1 MAQRAKILRRL
12 KPIDLPEAQCDH
24 HDLGKGKF
32 ELRGQALRA
41 DKRGVLFQKREHGLV
56 RLQERGTQS
65 CLFSARLAK
74 TPDERFFVRL
84 GSQIASRTRAFVP
97 GRMAG
102 LKGILPSG

>member
-56 RLQERGTQS
+56 RLQEREPRAAYSVPGLRKLPTNDFS
-65 CLFSARLAK
+65 C
-74 TPDERFFVRL
+74 RL
-84 GSQIASRTRAFVP
+84 GSQIAYRTRAFVP

-102 LKGILPSG
+102 PKGILPSD